1 MFKSKKMREIV
12 EAHLRQIETL
22 LKHAEEHGLEE
33 AKQNYISQKLA
44 LEYVLRDFD
53 QIK

>member
-12 EAHLRQIETL
+12 EAHLSQFETL
-22 LKHAEEHGLEE
+22 LKHAEEYKLEE

-53 QIK
+53 KIK